1 MTRALAVQNPRH
13 VETQLVS
20 ALNSL
25 PGIRIVERDVIGK
38 DGQFEIGPMTV
49 DLGPEADLPAI
60 RSMVEEACRPAP
72 LRDTVEALTRLALV
86 TAHQSPWTEATLSA
100 YADLLADYPGD
111 AVLDVVQNWH
121 KRGSK
126 WFPTGPEIVES
137 VEIRAR
143 RRLRI
148 RDALRRQEMAA

>member
-1 MTRALAVQNPRH
+1 MTRALAVTNPRH

-25 PGIRIVERDVIGK
+25 PGITIKETDRIGK
-38 DGQFEIGPMTV
+38 DGQFEIGPMMV
-49 DLGPEADLPAI
+49 SIGPEVDLPAV
-60 RSMVEEACRPAP
+60 RSMVEEACRPATLP
-72 LRDTVEALTRLALV
+72 ETVEALTRLALV

-100 YADLLADYPGD
+100 YADLLCDYPGD
-111 AVLDVVQNWH
+111 AVLDVVRNWH

-148 RDALRRQEMAA
+148 RDALRSKEKAA